1 MLNDLKAGL
10 FLPLKT
16 MDDKTKAVLAVT
28 ALVVVGFILF
38 STDLINVVASGV
50 GAILQVAISLVTAG
64 IVLLVCLLPAY
75 TASRRRHHQ
84 RTAILALNIFI
95 GLTLIGGSVA
105 FSGFGAIIGGLA
117 ALAVFGW
124 TVTGWMAALIWAL
137 TAPKR
142 IDADGFVIG

>member
-1 MLNDLKAGL
+1 MIDNMKKNMWLAG
-10 FLPLKT
+10 T
-16 MDDKTKAVLAVT
+16 CAVT
-28 ALVVVGFILF
+28 FLAMTIMFPSMI
-38 STDLINVVASGV
+38 TDAINVVASGV
-50 GAILQVAISLVTAG
+50 GAIVRVAVALGTAG
-64 IVLLVCLLPAY
+64 ILLLICLLPAY
-75 TASRRRHHQ
+75 IANRRRHHQ

-117 ALAVFGW
+117 ALAVIGW

-142 IDADGFVIG
+142 IDADGFVLG

>member
-1 MLNDLKAGL
+1 M
-10 FLPLKT
+10 
-16 MDDKTKAVLAVT
+16 
-28 ALVVVGFILF
+28 I
-38 STDLINVVASGV
+38 TDAINVVASGV
-50 GAILQVAISLVTAG
+50 GAIVRVAVALGTAG
-64 IVLLVCLLPAY
+64 ILLLICLLPAY
-75 TASRRRHHQ
+75 IANRRRHHQ

-117 ALAVFGW
+117 ALAVIGW

-142 IDADGFVIG
+142 IDADGFVLG